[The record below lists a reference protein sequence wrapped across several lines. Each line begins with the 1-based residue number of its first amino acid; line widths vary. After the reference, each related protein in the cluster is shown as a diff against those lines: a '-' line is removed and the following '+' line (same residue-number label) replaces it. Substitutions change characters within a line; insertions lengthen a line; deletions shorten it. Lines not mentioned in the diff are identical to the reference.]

1 MIKKAELEDL
11 EIVARLAVL
20 MWDDATIQELTQEFA
35 DIISQKDALFLL
47 KYIQD
52 EPVGFA
58 QCQLRY
64 DYVEGTT
71 TGPVGYLEGIFIKE
85 EYRNKGYAKELL
97 LECEQWTRKMGCAEF
112 ASDCEIDN
120 SNSFGFHTALGFR
133 EVNRIVCF
141 TKRL

>member
-1 MIKKAELEDL
+1 MIKKVELEDL
-11 EIVARLAVL
+11 ETVARLAVL
-20 MWDDATIQELTQEFA
+20 MWNNATIQELPQEFS

-64 DYVEGTT
+64 DYVEGTQT
-71 TGPVGYLEGIFIKE
+71 SPVGYLEGVFVKK

-97 LECEQWTRKMGCAEF
+97 LECEQWVRKMGCEEF

-141 TKRL
+141 TKKL

>member
-1 MIKKAELEDL
+1 MIKKAGFEDL

-20 MWDDATIQELTQEFA
+20 MWDDATIQDLTQEFA

-71 TGPVGYLEGIFIKE
+71 TSPVGYLEGIFIKE

-97 LECEQWTRKMGCAEF
+97 LECEQWAREMGCAEF

>member
-1 MIKKAELEDL
+1 MIKKAEFGDL
-11 EIVARLAVL
+11 ETVARLAVL
-20 MWDDATIQELTQEFA
+20 MWDSATVHELTQEFA

-52 EPVGFA
+52 EPVGFV

-64 DYVEGTT
+64 DYVEGTQT
-71 TGPVGYLEGIFIKE
+71 SPVGYLEGIFVKE
-85 EYRNKGYAKELL
+85 GYRNKGYAKELL
-97 LECEQWTRKMGCAEF
+97 LECEQWVRKMGCEEF

-120 SNSFGFHTALGFR
+120 SNSFGFHAAMGFE
-133 EVNRIVCF
+133 EVNRVVCF